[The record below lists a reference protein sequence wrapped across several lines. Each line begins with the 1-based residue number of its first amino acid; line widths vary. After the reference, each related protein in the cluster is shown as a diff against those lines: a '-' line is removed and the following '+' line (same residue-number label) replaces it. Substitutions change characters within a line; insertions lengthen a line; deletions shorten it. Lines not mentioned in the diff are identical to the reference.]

1 MQPCS
6 RVVGRW
12 IRMFS
17 IAMLS
22 SGVWLGYGVAAELDE
37 HMAKLGIVRFGDNI
51 DAPDFTLPTPD
62 GSQVRLRD
70 FRGQVV
76 LLNFWATW

>member
-1 MQPCS
+1 M
-6 RVVGRW
+6 
-12 IRMFS
+12 
-17 IAMLS
+17 
-22 SGVWLGYGVAAELDE
+22 AAELDE
-37 HMAKLGIVRFGDNI
+37 QMAALGIVRFQDPI
-51 DAPDFTLPTPD
+51 DAPDFTLPTPH

>member
-1 MQPCS
+1 MQQCG
-6 RVVGRW
+6 RVVSRC
-12 IRMFS
+12 MTLLS
-17 IAMLS
+17 IVALS
-22 SGVWLGYGVAAELDE
+22 SIWLERVVAAELDE
-37 HMAKLGIVRFGDNI
+37 HMAALGIVRFHDQI

-62 GSQVRLRD
+62 GSHVRLRD